1 MNRRSFLHGAAAAAV
16 IFGGSRVTWGASAR
30 PEVSITMDD
39 FILGD
44 TPTLTADA
52 RNTKILDALD
62 AHRVRAAG
70 FVAGKYVDSDAKM
83 ALVAEWSKR
92 GHMIGNHTFS
102 HWEYSGAEFDAFC
115 SDTLRCEE
123 LLAKLPTY
131 TKMFRFP
138 YLKEGET
145 AEQRDRMRAF
155 LRDHGYRNGHVTIDA
170 SDWYVDTRLRKR
182 LEAKPDADLTPYRD
196 FYLEHIWERAQ
207 YYDGLARKVLGH
219 TIPHTLLIHHNVLN
233 GLFLGDLLGM
243 FERKGWKVVD
253 ARKAFDDPVF
263 RAEPKIAPA
272 GESLVW
278 ALAKETGKFDKTLR
292 YPGEDGAYEKLR
304 MNVLGL

>member
-1 MNRRSFLHGAAAAAV
+1 MNRRTFLRGAATAAAV
-16 IFGGSRVTWGASAR
+16 FGGYGLIRGGVPR
-30 PEVSITMDD
+30 PEVAITMDD
-39 FILGD
+39 FNLAD
-44 TPTLTADA
+44 TPPLTAVA
-52 RNTKILDALD
+52 RNTRILDALD

-70 FVAGKYVDSDAKM
+70 FVTGQFLDSDAKM

-102 HWEYSGAEFDAFC
+102 HWEYPNADFGAFC
-115 SDTLRCEE
+115 DDTLRCEA
-123 LLAKLPTY
+123 LLSKLPTY

-138 YLKEGET
+138 YLKEGTT
-145 AEQRDRMRAF
+145 AEQRDRMRLF

-170 SDWYVDTRLRKR
+170 SDWYVDSRLRKR
-182 LEAKPDADLTPYRD
+182 LQARPDANQMPYRD

-207 YYDGLARKVLGH
+207 YYDGLARKVLGR
-219 TIPHTLLIHHNVLN
+219 TIRHTLLIHHNLLN

-243 FERKGWKVVD
+243 FERKGWRVVD
-253 ARKAFDDPVF
+253 ARYAFEDPVF
-263 RAEPKIAPA
+263 RAEPKVAPA

-278 ALAKETGKFDKTLR
+278 ALAKETGRFEKSLR

-304 MNVLGL
+304 MNALGL